1 MEGENAGVRGTTFDD
16 LPEGCVVKILSFVTP
31 VDACRSAF
39 VSSFFRSAA
48 NSDALWET
56 FLPSDYVSVL
66 SNFDAAPSFSSK
78 KELFRALCSPIIYD
92 DGKKSFWLD
101 KMSGSKGYMLAARGL
116 AIESG
121 DNPQNWIWMKH
132 DHSRFP
138 EVAELRFVPVLD
150 IRGEITTSMMSPDV
164 TYFAYLVYK
173 FHGNVFNC
181 LMVDT
186 SVSFAG
192 TETYSST
199 LCLTPDSTPWH
210 THRNNPAL
218 LGLRRPKIRKDGWRE
233 IKLGENL
240 NNVSNSSKS
249 ELISFQVKGGETWG
263 NLIIQGIEIRPK
275 IGIKPLKPDEMT
287 LKVRN
292 KLDKAVKPKAVWVVK
307 KTPEAAGN
315 KTNQTVESLKDIPEC
330 SLVNEQKCVPLQAE
344 HERDPLKGKA
354 VSCSSETEG
363 RGGEQ

>member
-138 EVAELRFVPVLD
+138 EVAEFIFLPVLD
-150 IRGEITTSMMSPDV
+150 IRGEISTCMMRPGV
-164 TYFAYLVYK
+164 TYGAYLVYK
-173 FHGNVFNC
+173 SHANAFC
-181 LMVDT
+181 CTMVDT
-186 SVSFAG
+186 SVGVAG
-192 TETYSST
+192 TETSPST
-199 LCLTPDSTPWH
+199 LCLTPDLAR
-210 THRNNPAL
+210 THSHPV
-218 LGLRRPKIRKDGWRE
+218 RRPKEREDGWTE
-233 IKLGENL
+233 IELGEYL
-240 NNVSNSSKS
+240 NNGSGS
-249 ELISFQVKGGETWG
+249 ELISIQVKGVETRG
-263 NLIIQGIEIRPK
+263 ILVIEGIEIRP
-275 IGIKPLKPDEMT
+275 
-287 LKVRN
+287 
-292 KLDKAVKPKAVWVVK
+292 
-307 KTPEAAGN
+307 
-315 KTNQTVESLKDIPEC
+315 TVG
-330 SLVNEQKCVPLQAE
+330 Q
-344 HERDPLKGKA
+344 
-354 VSCSSETEG
+354 
-363 RGGEQ
+363 

>member
-138 EVAELRFVPVLD
+138 EVAEFIFLPVLD
-150 IRGEITTSMMSPDV
+150 IRGEISTCMMRPGV
-164 TYFAYLVYK
+164 TYGAYLVYK
-173 FHGNVFNC
+173 SHANAFC
-181 LMVDT
+181 CTMVDT
-186 SVSFAG
+186 SVGVAG
-192 TETYSST
+192 TETSPST
-199 LCLTPDSTPWH
+199 LCLTPDLAR
-210 THRNNPAL
+210 THSHPDNLAFPENLIFLGVRPARAHPNNPTFL
-218 LGLRRPKIRKDGWRE
+218 DVRRPKEREDGWTE
-233 IKLGENL
+233 IELGEYL
-240 NNVSNSSKS
+240 NNGSGS
-249 ELISFQVKGGETWG
+249 ELISIQVKGVETRG
-263 NLIIQGIEIRPK
+263 ILVIEGIEIRP
-275 IGIKPLKPDEMT
+275 
-287 LKVRN
+287 
-292 KLDKAVKPKAVWVVK
+292 
-307 KTPEAAGN
+307 
-315 KTNQTVESLKDIPEC
+315 TVG
-330 SLVNEQKCVPLQAE
+330 Q
-344 HERDPLKGKA
+344 
-354 VSCSSETEG
+354 
-363 RGGEQ
+363 